1 MNFRSRPPAASSP
14 DRRELCALWCH
25 ASLRALRC
33 ASARLCT
40 ALLLAL
46 GGCHKPGE
54 TGAAAY
60 PPRMAAV
67 TAPSFAFEDVTTQAG
82 LDYKWQIE
90 GKRPLTI
97 LQTIGNGCAFLD
109 YDNDGNLDIL
119 LVGPRLAL
127 YKGDGHGHF
136 TDVTHQTGL
145 DRLHGN
151 FLGCAVG
158 DYDNDGYDD
167 LYISGYRTGRLL
179 HNEKGQGFRDVTALA
194 GLHAQPWGTAASFVD
209 VDGDGKLDLMVGNYV
224 AFDADTN
231 PQLCRFGSVLSACG
245 PHYYNP
251 EYAALYH
258 NEGGGR
264 FRDVSGASGARNV
277 SGKTLG
283 LACADYDGSGRQS
296 IAVAN
301 DEMPGDLL
309 QNTPQGLKNVGA
321 SAGVALDNDG
331 RAHGG
336 MGLDWGDYDG
346 DGRLDLAVA
355 TFEHEPKNI
364 YHNDDGST
372 FSDRSVTLGV
382 AEKLMMY
389 VSFGVKFVDAD
400 NDGWL
405 DLIFTNGHVED
416 NIGAIEQAGMYRN
429 PCVFLHNLGGRHFE
443 QITVGDA
450 KVSRPIVGRG
460 LAVGDFDNDGR
471 MDALVVDSE
480 GTPLLLHN
488 VTQNKCHWLS
498 VRLIGSKSNR
508 DGLGA
513 LVTVQSEGRSLL
525 RRCATDGSYLSASDR
540 RVHFGLGQ
548 AARPVRITVRWPSG
562 QTDVVDDVAP
572 DRAVTLREGA
582 KSFVPER

>member
-1 MNFRSRPPAASSP
+1 MIRPMRPTEEKCP
-14 DRRELCALWCH
+14 GCFALSGLRCH
-25 ASLRALRC
+25 EPLRAN
-33 ASARLCT
+33 S
-40 ALLLAL
+40 LLLACLCIALLTL
-46 GGCHKPGE
+46 GGCHRSRE
-54 TGAAAY
+54 TGAATY
-60 PPRMAAV
+60 PPRSAAA
-67 TAPSFAFEDVTTQAG
+67 APFAFEDVTTGAG
-82 LDYKWQIE
+82 LNYRWQIE

-119 LVGPRLAL
+119 LVGPKLAL

-136 TDVTHQTGL
+136 TDVTRLTGL
-145 DRLHGN
+145 DRLHGD

-167 LYISGYRTGRLL
+167 IYISGYRTGLLL
-179 HNEKGQGFRDVTALA
+179 HNEKGQGFRDMTAFA
-194 GLHAQPWGTAASFVD
+194 GLRAQPWGTAASFVD
-209 VDGDGKLDLMVGNYV
+209 VDGDGRLDLMVGNYV
-224 AFDADTN
+224 VFDAHTN
-231 PQLCRFGSVLSACG
+231 PQLCRFSGVMSSCG

-251 EYAALYH
+251 ERATLYH
-258 NEGGGR
+258 NEGAGR
-264 FRDVSGASGARNV
+264 FRDVSSTSGARSV

-309 QNTPQGLKNVGA
+309 QNTPQGLRNVGA

-336 MGLDWGDYDG
+336 MGIDWGDYDG

-372 FSDRSVTLGV
+372 FSDRSVMLGV
-382 AEKLMMY
+382 AEKLMLY
-389 VSFGVKFVDAD
+389 VSFGVKFIDAD

-405 DLIFTNGHVED
+405 DLIFTNGHVQD
-416 NIGAIEQAGMYRN
+416 NIGVLEKTTAYRN
-429 PCVFLHNLGGRHFE
+429 PCVFLHNLGGKHFE
-443 QITVGDA
+443 QITPPDPAVNR
-450 KVSRPIVGRG
+450 SIVGRG

-480 GTPLLLHN
+480 GTPMLLHN
-488 VTQNKCHWLS
+488 VTHNKCHWLS
-498 VRLIGSKSNR
+498 IRLEGHKSNR

-513 LVTVQSEGRSLL
+513 LVTVQADGRRLL

-548 AARPVRITVRWPSG
+548 AAGPVRVMVRWPSG
-562 QTDVVDDVAP
+562 QTDIVENVAP
-572 DRAVTLREGA
+572 DQMVTLREGA
-582 KSFVPER
+582 KSLVSKR